1 MKNLLPLVACVFIL
15 AGCQKENEKNSQI
28 PFLREKFQGKYRILS
43 SYSSIPVDLN
53 NDGVESTNLLTENSL
68 ILFDAKLICRIPT
81 GYDSDRVFLLDE
93 MWPTETDRRPEIT
106 EVIPIYGVPTETG
119 AYNPYITLINA
130 TFTDDFKSAS
140 ATILYPG
147 MYGKTL
153 IDIYFEFLEDE
164 IIKTTATRKLYTRTG
179 WVTVEIESVYR
190 RYTEVV

>member
-1 MKNLLPLVACVFIL
+1 MKKILLLISCAIVLF
-15 AGCQKENEKNSQI
+15 GCKKEKEENSQI

-81 GYDSDRVFLLDE
+81 GYDSDKVFLLDE
-93 MWPTETDRRPEIT
+93 IWPTETDRRPEIT

-140 ATILYPG
+140 ATIFFPG

-190 RYTEVV
+190 RYTEVL